1 MRPCMQR
8 LVGRAFGGV
17 VKLWESSV
25 VVVVMVVAGGDEDG
39 DVGDGGGV
47 G

>member
-25 VVVVMVVAGGDEDG
+25 VVVMVVAGGDEDG